1 MMQHL
6 RVGFFSSQNYLDK
19 NTFSGTLYYMHRS
32 LASRDLQLINLG
44 NPRKVTYWHKLVK
57 GIQSIY
63 ALLCFKSSNQ
73 NKKFNRF
80 IVNVN
85 KQLKETPCDLLFCP
99 VSSEELNLIKTSI
112 PIIFLSDAT
121 PKLINNRIYNSYD
134 SKEEFEIAEK
144 HEYTALSKSKKLVY
158 SSQWASQSAINEY
171 QADPEKVEVIPFG
184 ANLDN
189 IPSVDQLFSKCN
201 ASRCRLLFIGKD
213 WHRKGG
219 NIAFE
224 TLISLLN
231 MGIDAE
237 LVMLG
242 CIPPEEINNE
252 RLKVI
257 PFLNKNNPEERDQL
271 NQLFLQSHFF
281 IFPTRAD
288 CSPIVICEANAFGL
302 PVITTDVG
310 GISTIIKNGKNGYM
324 LPLDASSD
332 QYASLIAN
340 NFGDRTVYEELVKSS
355 REQYDQYLNWDKWAE
370 AIHSLM
376 ISMFN

>member
-44 NPRKVTYWHKLVK
+44 NPKKVSSWHKLFK
-57 GIQSIY
+57 PIQSIY
-63 ALLCFKSSNQ
+63 SLLGFKSSDHNEQ
-73 NKKFNRF
+73 INRF
-80 IVNVN
+80 ILTVQR
-85 KQLKETPCDLLFCP
+85 QLKYNPCDLLFCP
-99 VSSEELNLIKTSI
+99 VSSEELNLIETSI

-121 PKLINNRIYNSYD
+121 PILIHNDYYKNFKNL
-134 SKEEFEIAEK
+134 EEFDLAEK
-144 HEYTALSKSKKLVY
+144 HEFTALSKSNKLVY
-158 SSQWASQSAINEY
+158 SSQWAAKSAISDY
-171 QADPEKVEVIPFG
+171 QGDPEKVEVIPFG
-184 ANLDN
+184 ANLDD

-213 WHRKGG
+213 WERKGG

-242 CIPPEEINNE
+242 CVPPDDIKHE
-252 RLKVI
+252 RLNVI
-257 PFLNKNNPEERDQL
+257 PFLNKNNPKQRKEL
-271 NQLFLQSHFF
+271 NQLFLQSHFLM
-281 IFPTRAD
+281 FPTRAD

-310 GISTIIKNGKNGYM
+310 GIPTIVKDGKNGYM
-324 LPLDASSD
+324 LPLSASSD
-332 QYASLIAN
+332 QYASVIAN
-340 NFGDRTVYEELVKSS
+340 NFGDRAVYEQLVKSS
-355 REQYDQYLNWDKWAE
+355 REEYDQSLNWDTWAE
-370 AIHSLM
+370 RIHRVM